1 MIVSS
6 LYIVKVIIK
15 IGHPKHLYHVV
26 NVDKNIDFYER
37 QDRNVDKKAFP
48 DAYKQ
53 IYDRLDKFERAKK
66 SGFKKEID
74 RPSFHNH
81 CRYTM
86 MDIAL

>member
-1 MIVSS
+1 MSS
-6 LYIVKVIIK
+6 SYIVKLIVK

-37 QDRNVDKKAFP
+37 QDRNVDKKPFT

-53 IYDRLDKFERAKK
+53 IYERLDRFERAKK

-74 RPSFHNH
+74 RQLFHNY
-81 CRYTM
+81 CRYS
-86 MDIAL
+86 MDVKL